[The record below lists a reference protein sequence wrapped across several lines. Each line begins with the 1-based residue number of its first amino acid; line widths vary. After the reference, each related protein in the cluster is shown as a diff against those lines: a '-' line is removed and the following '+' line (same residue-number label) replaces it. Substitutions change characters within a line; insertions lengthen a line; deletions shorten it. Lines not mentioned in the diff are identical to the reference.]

1 MMTDAAVSKSIQQ
14 AITILS
20 ASHADHSLLSRYRQ
34 LRQLAAEDVWMQSA
48 LGVKGK
54 VQALLRQWVLPPV
67 SDFNQGLLGSL
78 RLQLLAEAGRGR
90 GSEERPRIL
99 YVAPFDV
106 LSMNGGAARVLGL
119 AKALARS
126 ADVCILSVVG
136 PARSLELIPVA
147 PGVTIYAV
155 PQSLEFVRAIDR
167 DRPALGGAAFSLGLD
182 RHMDT
187 LPLLNYWFKE
197 LGATATTCILNQP
210 YLINLWQRHPAAMRL
225 FYDVPEVN
233 SFFTLRNAR
242 NAQDPD
248 AVKRLQAELE
258 RAACQAAEKIGM
270 CSAVDIDAL
279 VQEQG
284 DAIRDKIVLAPN
296 GIDVDAVPFFPP
308 DQAKELR
315 EACGQTRP
323 IAVFL
328 GSPGY
333 PPNLEAVQFMAE
345 SLAPTFPGVDFVV
358 IGMTLAQAGVIHP
371 PANFIC
377 RGRVSEAEK
386 IAILCMADVAL
397 SPIRSYDSGSS
408 LKIAE
413 YVAHGKPVLAT
424 EVGMRGYEA
433 LHTYCSPVH
442 LDMLGKQF
450 ELILNSPSDCV
461 KSCTAARLK
470 LKEMY
475 DWAVIASQYEN

>member
-1 MMTDAAVSKSIQQ
+1 MTTDKTLSNSIQQ

-20 ASHADHSLLSRYRQ
+20 ASHADHSLLSRYRKLRALAVQ
-34 LRQLAAEDVWMQSA
+34 DVWAEASHGWKGRLQTLMRQWILSPVSNFNQRLLASLRQE
-48 LGVKGK
+48 
-54 VQALLRQWVLPPV
+54 
-67 SDFNQGLLGSL
+67 
-78 RLQLLAEAGRGR
+78 LLAEAERERVGTK
-90 GSEERPRIL
+90 RPRIL

-119 AKALARS
+119 AKALAES

-155 PQSLEFVRAIDR
+155 PQSVEFVRAIDR
-167 DRPALGGAAFSLGLD
+167 DRLAFGGAAFSLGLD
-182 RHMDT
+182 RHLDT
-187 LPLLNYWFKE
+187 LPLLSYWFKE
-197 LGATATTCILNQP
+197 LGATATICILNQP
-210 YLINLWQRHPAAMRL
+210 YLIKLWQQYPAKMRL

-242 NAQDPD
+242 NARDPD
-248 AVKRLQAELE
+248 TVRRLQAELE

-270 CSAVDIDAL
+270 CSGIDIEKL
-279 VQEQG
+279 VEEQG
-284 DAIRDKIVLAPN
+284 EEILDKIALLPN

-308 DQAKELR
+308 ANAKELR
-315 EACGQTRP
+315 EACGQTRSM
-323 IAVFL
+323 AVFL

-333 PPNLEAVQFMAE
+333 PPNLEAVQFIAD
-345 SLAPTFPGVDFVV
+345 SLAPAFQAVDFVV
-358 IGMTLAQAGVIHP
+358 IGMTQAQAEVSDP
-371 PANFIC
+371 PVNFIC

-386 IAILCMADVAL
+386 TAVLCMADLAL

-424 EVGMRGYEA
+424 EVGMRGYED
-433 LHTYCSPVH
+433 LHEFILPMN
-442 LDMLGKQF
+442 LDEWGKRFGAMINNRESVGDRLQ
-450 ELILNSPSDCV
+450 SAR
-461 KSCTAARLK
+461 TRLK
-470 LKEMY
+470 KVY
-475 DWAVIASQYEN
+475 DWTSIARSYS